1 LHEQVPGRVTGLTGA
16 AEFWPEGPELAAQLP
31 LGLGRMLGAQR
42 PRDDSGVCDVLVPLV
57 ADQRVLAIAVVGG
70 EEAVE
75 FGDVDP
81 GEQVR
86 VVCCVRP
93 AVASRPD
100 DSFVHAVH
108 DVDGLLRLRRGPER
122 RSGEEVGS
130 ALQPAPRIVAVV
142 GEFGNP
148 CHREWMQRLEEERP
162 HPPDEHRRI
171 RMYPSDR
178 CILGEP
184 SGFVGVE
191 QLDASFLC
199 VRADDAIT
207 DLATEPIAKFGRRRR
222 HCSIVSRDAEYH
234 PNVPEETA
242 DDPKVSADN
251 ASPSDGGQTDSQ
263 NGGQAKAQNS
273 QADRQATDRLLPRW
287 VVPGVAVFWTGFLLS
302 FVARHVFH
310 RLASLLILLLVSL
323 FLALA
328 IEPGVNKLAFRGW
341 RRGRATLLILLGVL
355 FAFLVFLVAIGTLVG
370 TQIAD
375 LLSESNVYIRDT
387 VQFLNDSFGTQID
400 PQAVIDEVND
410 PNGRVQG
417 FIQSQGDE
425 AVRLS
430 LTALGVIFQGLSVIL
445 FTYYLVADG
454 PRLRRIICSRLTP
467 QRQARV
473 LNAWE
478 LAINKTGG
486 YLYSRALLALL
497 SAFFH
502 WIVFQALGIQAP
514 IALAL
519 WVGLVSQFL
528 PVVGTYLAGIL
539 PVLVTF
545 LDSPLKA
552 LIVIGFIV
560 VYQQI
565 ENYFFAPRITART
578 MELHPAVAFGA
589 ALAGASLL
597 GAVGAILALPAAAMA
612 QALAGEWGRRYDV
625 VDIHLTVI
633 QPPRKS
639 PGAATHPSSQADS
652 PRTP

>member
-1 LHEQVPGRVTGLTGA
+1 MDP
-16 AEFWPEGPELAAQLP
+16 
-31 LGLGRMLGAQR
+31 
-42 PRDDSGVCDVLVPLV
+42 
-57 ADQRVLAIAVVGG
+57 ADRRVVGKP
-70 EEAVE
+70 
-75 FGDVDP
+75 P
-81 GEQVR
+81 GL
-86 VVCCVRP
+86 
-93 AVASRPD
+93 A
-100 DSFVHAVH
+100 
-108 DVDGLLRLRRGPER
+108 
-122 RSGEEVGS
+122 
-130 ALQPAPRIVAVV
+130 
-142 GEFGNP
+142 
-148 CHREWMQRLEEERP
+148 
-162 HPPDEHRRI
+162 
-171 RMYPSDR
+171 
-178 CILGEP
+178 
-184 SGFVGVE
+184 GVE
-191 QLDASFLC
+191 QLDATLLGI
-199 VRADDAIT
+199 RADDAIT
-207 DLATEPIAKFGRRRR
+207 NLFTEPAAKFGRRR
-222 HCSIVSRDAEYH
+222 HHWPIVPRDAEYH
-234 PNVPEETA
+234 PNVPEETT
-242 DDPKVSADN
+242 DDPN
-251 ASPSDGGQTDSQ
+251 ASVDDESSPSSSTGNRSETGSSDQYHDRR
-263 NGGQAKAQNS
+263 A
-273 QADRQATDRLLPRW
+273 ADRVLPRW
-287 VVPGVAVFWTGFLLS
+287 VVPGVVIFWTGFLLT

-328 IEPGVNKLAFRGW
+328 IEPGVNKLAARGW
-341 RRGRATLLILLGVL
+341 RRGRATISILLGVL
-355 FAFLVFLVAIGTLVG
+355 LAFLVFLGAIGTLVG

-387 VQFLNDSFGTQID
+387 VTFLNDTFGTQID
-400 PQAVIDEVND
+400 PQLVIDEVND
-410 PNGRVQG
+410 PDGRVQQ

-430 LTALGVIFQGLSVIL
+430 LTAMGVIFQGLSVIL

-467 QRQARV
+467 ERQARV

-478 LAINKTGG
+478 LAITKTGG

-502 WIVFQALGIQAP
+502 WVVFQALGTQAP

-560 VYQQI
+560 IYQQI

-589 ALAGASLL
+589 ALAGAALL
-597 GAVGAILALPAAAMA
+597 GPIGAILALPAAAMV
-612 QALAGEWGRRYDV
+612 QALASEWGRRYDV
-625 VDIHLTVI
+625 VDNHLTII
-633 QPPRKS
+633 QPPKRS
-639 PGAATHPSSQADS
+639 PGATAHPSTQDDS